1 MKRKEMVYNSMPHV
15 DGNKEEDD
23 GRKKKRMTYITW
35 AFVHSQNQN

>member
-1 MKRKEMVYNSMPHV
+1 MVYNSMPHV

-23 GRKKKRMTYITW
+23 GRKKRMTYITW